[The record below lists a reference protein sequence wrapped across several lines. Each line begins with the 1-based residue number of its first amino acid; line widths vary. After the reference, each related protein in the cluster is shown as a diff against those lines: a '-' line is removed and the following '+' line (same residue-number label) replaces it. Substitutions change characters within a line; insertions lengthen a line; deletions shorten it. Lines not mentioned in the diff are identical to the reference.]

1 MTTNA
6 EDTHHSIFGVTCK
19 DDLLMP
25 EKQALSF
32 LKNCAKLRVRS
43 AQNTLSE
50 SDGALQFSRWLKF
63 NGGAGRF
70 LGLRYPPGLPRNAFA
85 SLCESELVDALKA
98 RVQLRSADASWP
110 AVHAEVLGLTDEQR
124 TKLAEFVLGRVRAKL
139 ATGK

>member
-1 MTTNA
+1 MTANA
-6 EDTHHSIFGVTCK
+6 EDAHSIFGVTCK
-19 DDLLMP
+19 DDILLP

-32 LKNCAKLRVRS
+32 LKNRAKLRAPS
-43 AQNTLSE
+43 TKNASTE

-70 LGLRYPPGLPRNAFA
+70 LGLRNPPGVPRNAFA

-98 RVQLRSADASWP
+98 RAQLRSADVSWP

-124 TKLAEFVLGRVRAKL
+124 SKLAEFVLNRVRAKL
-139 ATGK
+139 ATRN